1 MVGLMLL
8 SEKHESLDFDL
19 SMDIK
24 SYSFKIQLIDL
35 SLVRIFILCA
45 FEGEDRW
52 WEGNRIKSRYKTF
65 YAMFKFDFGL
75 SYDSKY

>member
-8 SEKHESLDFDL
+8 SRSMNLDFDL

-45 FEGEDRW
+45 FEGEDR
-52 WEGNRIKSRYKTF
+52 
-65 YAMFKFDFGL
+65 
-75 SYDSKY
+75 

>member
-19 SMDIK
+19 SMNIK

-35 SLVRIFILCA
+35 SLVSIFILCA
-45 FEGEDRW
+45 FEGEDRC
-52 WEGNRIKSRYKTF
+52 
-65 YAMFKFDFGL
+65 
-75 SYDSKY
+75 

>member
-24 SYSFKIQLIDL
+24 TYSFKIQLIDL
-35 SLVRIFILCA
+35 SLMSMFKLCA
-45 FEGEDRW
+45 FETGDEWVIELSKD
-52 WEGNRIKSRYKTF
+52 IK
-65 YAMFKFDFGL
+65 
-75 SYDSKY
+75 

>member
-1 MVGLMLL
+1 MVLYAASAIERCLFIQCKHHMVGLMLL

-35 SLVRIFILCA
+35 SLVSIFILCA
-45 FEGEDRW
+45 FEGEDRC
-52 WEGNRIKSRYKTF
+52 
-65 YAMFKFDFGL
+65 
-75 SYDSKY
+75 

>member
-1 MVGLMLL
+1 MEPSHRRIDVI
-8 SEKHESLDFDL
+8 EQKHESLDFDL

-45 FEGEDRW
+45 FEGEDR
-52 WEGNRIKSRYKTF
+52 
-65 YAMFKFDFGL
+65 
-75 SYDSKY
+75 

>member
-1 MVGLMLL
+1 MRHQLLSAACLYSVSITWSDRCLL
-8 SEKHESLDFDL
+8 SEKHESLNFDL

-45 FEGEDRW
+45 FEGED
-52 WEGNRIKSRYKTF
+52 K
-65 YAMFKFDFGL
+65 
-75 SYDSKY
+75 

>member
-45 FEGEDRW
+45 FEVEDR
-52 WEGNRIKSRYKTF
+52 
-65 YAMFKFDFGL
+65 
-75 SYDSKY
+75 